1 MPYYHSEILTPG
13 SVILQSN
20 VMKKS
25 LLLYDFLSSDNIIFD
40 SIIIIYYSNMLVR
53 MGRYS

>member
-40 SIIIIYYSNMLVR
+40 SIIIIIL
-53 MGRYS
+53 